1 MDHGDTYVLRIFRRP
16 APGGGRVGAA
26 RTRPTPAC
34 LVGVV
39 EDPAT
44 GERRSFHDREELWAL
59 LTAPGD
65 DARGPT

>member
-1 MDHGDTYVLRIFRRP
+1 
-16 APGGGRVGAA
+16 
-26 RTRPTPAC
+26 
-34 LVGVV
+34 VGVV